1 MIIGLDVGGTH
12 TDAVLIGEGSILR
25 QAKVP
30 TRHSDLFEC
39 VWAGLEQVTAD
50 IDPQKIRRVV
60 LSTTLATNAIAE
72 GKLAPAAMIVSA
84 GPGMDPAGFRTGPYY
99 YTVSGSIDH
108 RGREVQPIDRS
119 QIEKIASRLIAD
131 GIRHVGVV
139 SKFSVRNP
147 RHELGIAEILGNSFE
162 TVILGHQLSGNL
174 NFPRRIATTFLNAA
188 VCPVYRRFFEAVRA
202 SMEKKGLKV
211 PIFVLKAD
219 GGTMSL
225 DVSIA
230 APGQT
235 ILSGPAASVI
245 GSLPFA
251 SRNADMLVLD
261 IGGTTTDMAVLVQGV
276 PLLEPL
282 GARIGGVRTLIR
294 ALNTTSIPL
303 GGDSTVKLADGAIKI
318 GPERQGPAMA
328 YGGPVPTCT
337 DALFV
342 LGEVAEGGSVESSQR
357 GLQPLADGLGI
368 PLEEAAKRI
377 LDLACRN
384 ILAAAR
390 EMIDRI
396 NAKPVYTI
404 REILSDYKVEPR
416 EILVLGGPAG
426 HFAPRLAGISG
437 LGSRAAPNFRVANAI
452 GAALAR
458 TTCEVSLF
466 VDTERAIAAAPR
478 ENFQQEVRSAFGRD
492 RALELAYDLL
502 RKKCL
507 KFGAIDPEIEM
518 EIVEDMQFNVIRG
531 GRRTG
536 QIIRIKVQAKPGL
549 IPGYRDIFG
558 NSIVR

>member
-30 TRHSDLFEC
+30 TDHSDLFGC
-39 VWAGLEQVTAD
+39 VWAGLDRVTRG
-50 IDPQKIRRVV
+50 IEPHKIRRAV

-72 GKLAPAAMIVSA
+72 GKLSAAGMIVSS
-84 GPGMDPAGFRTGPYY
+84 GPGVDPLSFRTGPHYHA
-99 YTVSGSIDH
+99 VAGSIDH
-108 RGREVQPIDRS
+108 RGREVQPIDDSEIEQIGS
-119 QIEKIASRLIAD
+119 QLLSQ

-147 RHELGIAEILGNSFE
+147 AHELRIAEVLGTSFE

-174 NFPRRIATTFLNAA
+174 NFPRRIATAFLNAA
-188 VCPVYRRFFEAVRA
+188 VYPIHRKFFEAVRV

-225 DVSIA
+225 DASIA
-230 APGQT
+230 TPGQT

-251 SRNADMLVLD
+251 SQTGDMLVLD
-261 IGGTTTDMAVLVQGV
+261 IGGTTTDMAVLVRGV

-282 GARIGGVRTLIR
+282 GAKIGGVRTLIR
-294 ALNTTSIPL
+294 ALETLSIPL
-303 GGDSTVKLADGAIKI
+303 GGDSTVRVVDGAIKI
-318 GPERQGPAMA
+318 GPDRQGPAMA
-328 YGGPVPTCT
+328 YGGPDPTPT

-342 LGEVAEGGSVESSQR
+342 LHEATDGSAESSRR
-357 GLQPLADGLGI
+357 GLQPLADRLGL
-368 PLEEAAKRI
+368 PLEEAANRI
-377 LDLACRN
+377 LELACRN

-390 EMIDRI
+390 EMIERI
-396 NAKPVYTI
+396 NGKPVYTI

-416 EILVLGGPAG
+416 EILVLGGPAD
-426 HFAPRLAGISG
+426 HFASRLAGISG
-437 LGSRAAPNFRVANAI
+437 LQVRAAPNFNVANAI

-466 VDTERAIAAAPR
+466 ADTERSIAAAPR
-478 ENFQQEVRSAFGRD
+478 EDFKQKVGRVFGRD
-492 RALELAYDLL
+492 AALELAFDLL

-507 KFGAIDPEIEM
+507 KFGASDSEVEM
-518 EIVEDMQFNVIRG
+518 EVVEDMQFNVIRNSRLVG
-531 GRRTG
+531 K
-536 QIIRIKVQAKPGL
+536 IIRIKVQAKPGL
-549 IPGYRDIFG
+549 IPGYRELFG
-558 NSIVR
+558 IPS